1 MKISRRMMTLTP
13 SVPAP
18 SPLMLCD
25 RLIGL
30 AQDADR
36 AGLVGVAGPLL
47 ALVDRMFEDRG
58 RGKRPSGGWVG
69 HA

>member
-1 MKISRRMMTLTP
+1 MPKPRHTDVVTP
-13 SVPAP
+13 PAP

-36 AGLVGVAGPLL
+36 AGLAAVAGRLL
-47 ALVDRMFEDRG
+47 ALVDRMFEDR
-58 RGKRPSGGWVG
+58 RQGKRAPRGWVG